1 MRIPLHPGGPGLV
14 PGDLVGRSWLAGVW
28 PGFCTTPWRAGPGPG
43 GARHEFRVPDLRG
56 ARQRALGSLNRTGC
70 RRGVPRASPG
80 GWPAVREAGV
90 SMPLIR
96 ELDPTTGPL
105 DFFGAEVRRWRTAA
119 GLSQEQLGQR
129 VGYTGAQVGKVETGE
144 RAPSQEF
151 AQHCDQALPGAG
163 GLFLR
168 IYHLA
173 RRWDGGYPSW
183 FVEWVQ
189 AEGRAITLHTW
200 EPLLIPELDQLV
212 SARIERQL
220 IFERPNPPSL
230 WAVIDEGVLT
240 RCVGSPQTMRDQL
253 AHLLDVSDRL
263 RITVQVVPAG
273 AGAHAGLLGAFAIA
287 GFGDAPGLVY
297 LESPDQ
303 GQTTQRSSVVV
314 KVSETFDTL
323 RAEALPRGASR
334 DLIRKVAEE
343 RWT

>member
-1 MRIPLHPGGPGLV
+1 
-14 PGDLVGRSWLAGVW
+14 
-28 PGFCTTPWRAGPGPG
+28 
-43 GARHEFRVPDLRG
+43 
-56 ARQRALGSLNRTGC
+56 
-70 RRGVPRASPG
+70 
-80 GWPAVREAGV
+80 
-90 SMPLIR
+90 MPLIR

-129 VGYTGAQVGKVETGE
+129 VGYSGAQVGKVETGE
-144 RAPSQEF
+144 RAPSQDF

-200 EPLLIPELDQLV
+200 EPLLIPGLVQTPGYARALFQAWRSARTDAELDQLV

-220 IFERPNPPSL
+220 IFERPRPPSL

-240 RCVGSPQTMRDQL
+240 RCVGTPQTMRDQL

-263 RITVQVVPAG
+263 PITIQVVPADT
-273 AGAHAGLLGAFAIA
+273 GAHAGLLGGFAIA
-287 GFGDAPGLVY
+287 GFENAPGIVY

>member
-1 MRIPLHPGGPGLV
+1 
-14 PGDLVGRSWLAGVW
+14 
-28 PGFCTTPWRAGPGPG
+28 
-43 GARHEFRVPDLRG
+43 
-56 ARQRALGSLNRTGC
+56 
-70 RRGVPRASPG
+70 
-80 GWPAVREAGV
+80 
-90 SMPLIR
+90 MPLIR
-96 ELDPTTGPL
+96 ELDPTAGPL

-129 VGYTGAQVGKVETGE
+129 VGFSGAQVGKVETGE
-144 RAPSQEF
+144 RAPSQDF

-189 AEGRAITLHTW
+189 AESRAITLHTW
-200 EPLLIPELDQLV
+200 EPLLIPGLVQTPGYARALFRAWRSARTEAELDQLV

-220 IFERPNPPSL
+220 IFERPSPPSL

-253 AHLLDVSDRL
+253 AHLVDVSDRL
-263 RITVQVVPAG
+263 RITIQVVPAG

-334 DLIRKVAEE
+334 DLIRKVAAQ

>member
-1 MRIPLHPGGPGLV
+1 
-14 PGDLVGRSWLAGVW
+14 
-28 PGFCTTPWRAGPGPG
+28 
-43 GARHEFRVPDLRG
+43 
-56 ARQRALGSLNRTGC
+56 
-70 RRGVPRASPG
+70 
-80 GWPAVREAGV
+80 
-90 SMPLIR
+90 MPLIR

-129 VGYTGAQVGKVETGE
+129 VGYSGAQVGKVETGE
-144 RAPSQEF
+144 RAPSQDF

-200 EPLLIPELDQLV
+200 QPLLIPGLVQTPDYARALFQAWRSARTDAELDQLV

-220 IFERPNPPSL
+220 IFERPRPPSL
-230 WAVIDEGVLT
+230 WVVIDEGVLT

-263 RITVQVVPAG
+263 PITIQVVPADT
-273 AGAHAGLLGAFAIA
+273 GAHAGLLGGFAIA
-287 GFGDAPGLVY
+287 GFESAPGIVY
-297 LESPDQ
+297 MESPDQ
-303 GQTTQRSSVVV
+303 GQTTQKSSVVV
-314 KVSETFDTL
+314 KVSETFDLL
-323 RAEALPRGASR
+323 RAEALPRGASQ
-334 DLIRKVAEE
+334 DLIRKVAEQQ
-343 RWT
+343 WT

>member
-1 MRIPLHPGGPGLV
+1 
-14 PGDLVGRSWLAGVW
+14 
-28 PGFCTTPWRAGPGPG
+28 
-43 GARHEFRVPDLRG
+43 
-56 ARQRALGSLNRTGC
+56 
-70 RRGVPRASPG
+70 
-80 GWPAVREAGV
+80 
-90 SMPLIR
+90 MPLIR

-129 VGYTGAQVGKVETGE
+129 VGYSGAQVGKVETGE

-200 EPLLIPELDQLV
+200 EPLLIPGLVQTPEYARALFQAWRSARTDAELDQLV

-263 RITVQVVPAG
+263 RITIQVVPADT
-273 AGAHAGLLGAFAIA
+273 GAHAGLLGAFAIA

>member
-1 MRIPLHPGGPGLV
+1 
-14 PGDLVGRSWLAGVW
+14 
-28 PGFCTTPWRAGPGPG
+28 
-43 GARHEFRVPDLRG
+43 
-56 ARQRALGSLNRTGC
+56 
-70 RRGVPRASPG
+70 
-80 GWPAVREAGV
+80 
-90 SMPLIR
+90 MPLIR

-189 AEGRAITLHTW
+189 AESRAITLHTW
-200 EPLLIPELDQLV
+200 EPLLIPGLVQTPEYARVLFQAWRSARTDAELDQLV

>member
-1 MRIPLHPGGPGLV
+1 
-14 PGDLVGRSWLAGVW
+14 
-28 PGFCTTPWRAGPGPG
+28 
-43 GARHEFRVPDLRG
+43 
-56 ARQRALGSLNRTGC
+56 
-70 RRGVPRASPG
+70 
-80 GWPAVREAGV
+80 
-90 SMPLIR
+90 MPLIR

-129 VGYTGAQVGKVETGE
+129 VGYSGAQVGKVETGE
-144 RAPSQEF
+144 RAPSQDF

-200 EPLLIPELDQLV
+200 EPLLIPGLVQTPGYARALFQAWRSARTDAELDQLV

-220 IFERPNPPSL
+220 IFGRPRPPSL

-253 AHLLDVSDRL
+253 AHLLNVSDRL
-263 RITVQVVPAG
+263 PITIQVVPADT
-273 AGAHAGLLGAFAIA
+273 GAHAGLLGGFAIA
-287 GFGDAPGLVY
+287 GFENAPGIAY
-297 LESPDQ
+297 MESPDQ
-303 GQTTQRSSVVV
+303 GQTTQKSSVVV
-314 KVSETFDTL
+314 KVSETFDLL

>member
-1 MRIPLHPGGPGLV
+1 
-14 PGDLVGRSWLAGVW
+14 
-28 PGFCTTPWRAGPGPG
+28 
-43 GARHEFRVPDLRG
+43 
-56 ARQRALGSLNRTGC
+56 
-70 RRGVPRASPG
+70 
-80 GWPAVREAGV
+80 
-90 SMPLIR
+90 MPLIR

-200 EPLLIPELDQLV
+200 EPLLIPGLVQTPEYARALFQAWRSARTDAELDQLV

>member
-1 MRIPLHPGGPGLV
+1 
-14 PGDLVGRSWLAGVW
+14 
-28 PGFCTTPWRAGPGPG
+28 
-43 GARHEFRVPDLRG
+43 
-56 ARQRALGSLNRTGC
+56 
-70 RRGVPRASPG
+70 
-80 GWPAVREAGV
+80 
-90 SMPLIR
+90 MPLIR
-96 ELDPTTGPL
+96 ELDPTAGPL

-129 VGYTGAQVGKVETGE
+129 VGFSGAQVGKVETGE
-144 RAPSQEF
+144 RAPSQDF

-200 EPLLIPELDQLV
+200 EPLLIPGLVQTPGYARALFRAWRSARTEAELDQLV

-220 IFERPNPPSL
+220 IFERPSPPSL

-253 AHLLDVSDRL
+253 AHLVDVSDRL
-263 RITVQVVPAG
+263 RITIQVVPAG

-334 DLIRKVAEE
+334 DLIRKVAAQ

>member
-1 MRIPLHPGGPGLV
+1 
-14 PGDLVGRSWLAGVW
+14 
-28 PGFCTTPWRAGPGPG
+28 
-43 GARHEFRVPDLRG
+43 
-56 ARQRALGSLNRTGC
+56 
-70 RRGVPRASPG
+70 
-80 GWPAVREAGV
+80 
-90 SMPLIR
+90 MPLIR

-129 VGYTGAQVGKVETGE
+129 VGYSGAQVGKVETGE

-200 EPLLIPELDQLV
+200 EPLLIPGLVQTPEYARALFQAWRSARTDAELDQLV

-240 RCVGSPQTMRDQL
+240 RGVGSPQTMRDQL

>member
-1 MRIPLHPGGPGLV
+1 
-14 PGDLVGRSWLAGVW
+14 
-28 PGFCTTPWRAGPGPG
+28 
-43 GARHEFRVPDLRG
+43 
-56 ARQRALGSLNRTGC
+56 
-70 RRGVPRASPG
+70 
-80 GWPAVREAGV
+80 
-90 SMPLIR
+90 MPLIR

-129 VGYTGAQVGKVETGE
+129 VGFSGAQVGKVETGE
-144 RAPSQEF
+144 RAPSQDF

-189 AEGRAITLHTW
+189 AESRAITLHTW
-200 EPLLIPELDQLV
+200 EPLLIPGLVQTPEYARALFRAWRSARTEAELDQLV

-220 IFERPNPPSL
+220 IFERPSPPSL

-240 RCVGSPQTMRDQL
+240 RCVGSPRTMRDQL
-253 AHLLDVSDRL
+253 AHLVDVSDRL
-263 RITVQVVPAG
+263 RITIQVVPAG

-334 DLIRKVAEE
+334 DLIRKVAAQ

>member
-1 MRIPLHPGGPGLV
+1 
-14 PGDLVGRSWLAGVW
+14 
-28 PGFCTTPWRAGPGPG
+28 
-43 GARHEFRVPDLRG
+43 
-56 ARQRALGSLNRTGC
+56 
-70 RRGVPRASPG
+70 
-80 GWPAVREAGV
+80 
-90 SMPLIR
+90 MPLIR

-129 VGYTGAQVGKVETGE
+129 VGYSGTQVGKVETGE
-144 RAPSQEF
+144 RAPSQDF

-200 EPLLIPELDQLV
+200 EPLLIPGLVQTPGYARALFQAWRSARTDAELDQLV

-220 IFERPNPPSL
+220 IFERPSPPSL

-263 RITVQVVPAG
+263 RITIQVVPAG

-334 DLIRKVAEE
+334 DLIKKVAEE

>member
-1 MRIPLHPGGPGLV
+1 
-14 PGDLVGRSWLAGVW
+14 
-28 PGFCTTPWRAGPGPG
+28 
-43 GARHEFRVPDLRG
+43 
-56 ARQRALGSLNRTGC
+56 
-70 RRGVPRASPG
+70 
-80 GWPAVREAGV
+80 
-90 SMPLIR
+90 MPLIR

-129 VGYTGAQVGKVETGE
+129 VGYSGAQVGKVETGE

-200 EPLLIPELDQLV
+200 EPLLIPGLVQTPEYARALFQAWRSARTDAELDQLV

-263 RITVQVVPAG
+263 RITIQVVPAG

>member
-1 MRIPLHPGGPGLV
+1 
-14 PGDLVGRSWLAGVW
+14 
-28 PGFCTTPWRAGPGPG
+28 
-43 GARHEFRVPDLRG
+43 
-56 ARQRALGSLNRTGC
+56 
-70 RRGVPRASPG
+70 
-80 GWPAVREAGV
+80 
-90 SMPLIR
+90 MPLIR

-105 DFFGAEVRRWRTAA
+105 DFFGAEVRRWRTSA

-129 VGYTGAQVGKVETGE
+129 VGYSGAQVGKVETGE

-200 EPLLIPELDQLV
+200 EPLLIPGLVQTPEYARALFQAWRSARTDAELDQLI

-253 AHLLDVSDRL
+253 THLLDVSDRL

-287 GFGDAPGLVY
+287 GFGDAPALVY